1 MPMLR
6 FATLRR
12 LRSVLEY
19 GHSYFQPA
27 ERVSKWTAFVAG
39 LWSGHRIR
47 GHWALL
53 PHAFRRAALVLVLVT
68 LPACSE
74 LAQPSDSMQPSAEP
88 PHVWLAA
95 KYLQSVFKDR
105 ASYEAFEISRPR
117 WVHSIKGWSWL
128 TCVHFHDHG
137 HLRSYALF
145 IQDSTIA
152 DGRYAVETDACE
164 SQNYTQFDVA
174 TGVLGRPTAPTQPA
188 LY

>member
-1 MPMLR
+1 M
-6 FATLRR
+6 
-12 LRSVLEY
+12 
-19 GHSYFQPA
+19 
-27 ERVSKWTAFVAG
+27 AG
-39 LWSGHRIR
+39 LWSGRRIR
-47 GHWALL
+47 GHRALL

-88 PHVWLAA
+88 PYVALAA

-105 ASYEAFEISRPR
+105 ASYEAFEISGPR
-117 WVHSIKGWSWL
+117 WVHSIRGWSWL

-145 IQDSTIA
+145 IQDSAIA

-164 SQNYTQFDVA
+164 SQTYTQFDVV